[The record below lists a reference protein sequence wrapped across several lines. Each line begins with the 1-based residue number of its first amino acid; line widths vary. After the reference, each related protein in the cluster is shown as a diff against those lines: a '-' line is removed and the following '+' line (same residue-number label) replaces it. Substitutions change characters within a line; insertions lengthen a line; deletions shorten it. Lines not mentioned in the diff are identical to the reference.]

1 MKKKERKRIEEQA
14 KLKALLIELSRDRK
28 RRIYSYVKWSYL
40 VILTTDLLSGRYIVI
55 LVNIPLMDLLIL

>member
-28 RRIYSYVKWSYL
+28 RRIYSYVK
-40 VILTTDLLSGRYIVI
+40 
-55 LVNIPLMDLLIL
+55 